1 MKPTCISMPTFP
13 DERGILTAV
22 EKVPFEIRRVFWI
35 YDAKMPRGQHSHRR
49 GEQLIV
55 AVHGSFSVK
64 VLMGD
69 EQFWWKL
76 QNPKFGVYLPPDAWV
91 ELDNWSEGAVALVL
105 CSEYYNS
112 EDIER
117 GKRMSEKEGAP
128 CES

>member
-1 MKPTCISMPTFP
+1 MNPICISMPTFT
-13 DERGILTAV
+13 DGRGVLTAV
-22 EKVPFEIRRVFWI
+22 EKVPFEIKRAFWI
-35 YDAKMPRGQHSHRR
+35 YDAKLPRGQHSHRR

-76 QNPKFGVYLPPDAWV
+76 QNPKFGVYLPPNAWV
-91 ELDNWSEGAVALVL
+91 ELANWSDGSVALVL
-105 CSEYYNS
+105 CSDYYDS

-117 GKRMSEKEGAP
+117 GNGMSENGGAE